1 MGEKYYESFLKL
13 FNNYSND
20 YQEDIETLIYDNLKE
35 DNNSKEN
42 ENFIMIMDLINKNII
57 DEESKKGFLALL
69 KQSFVLGKLRSII
82 VSIFYFILIIFKNY
96 RKVNILLEFWQKKAD
111 KSTFVQKLFKD
122 CETYP
127 GYGNGSSDIGLNFYT
142 FPNIENFIIIDGPG
156 KTENDN
162 YQDLFLQKGYTYSKL
177 LIYLIGERFLDEDY
191 IRYNK
196 YFEAL
201 IKFKFKLKYKIPLL
215 ILLNQFDNYC
225 EKVKKEVGNLGR
237 CL

>member
-96 RKVNILLEFWQKKAD
+96 RKVNILLEFLAKK
-111 KSTFVQKLFKD
+111 S
-122 CETYP
+122 
-127 GYGNGSSDIGLNFYT
+127 
-142 FPNIENFIIIDGPG
+142 
-156 KTENDN
+156 
-162 YQDLFLQKGYTYSKL
+162 
-177 LIYLIGERFLDEDY
+177 R
-191 IRYNK
+191 
-196 YFEAL
+196 
-201 IKFKFKLKYKIPLL
+201 
-215 ILLNQFDNYC
+215 
-225 EKVKKEVGNLGR
+225 
-237 CL
+237 